1 MGMGGGG
8 QKSTTEETKEV
19 KLPPWV
25 DAQAQ
30 SNLAFSNQVANRPY
44 EANPY
49 TSVAPLSAEA
59 YAARKHVGTLDDMI
73 GEYAKGNASLESLLG
88 YNPNDIKASTVGVRS
103 LADTDLAPYMNPFTQ
118 EVESRGLAAIGSQ
131 GRQQQRD
138 LASQATQAKAFGGSR
153 QAVQQGVAG
162 GEIAKKAGDL
172 SASLREKNF
181 TQAQQAA
188 TGDIQREYA
197 AAVQRGDWA
206 QAAQIASVQHDLE
219 AHQQS
224 IAAAKGMS
232 DNATAYQNARMNQI
246 ATELGVGQ
254 VFQDQKQRES
264 DLKAGKW
271 QSKRDYPLE
280 QLNIRLAALGMTPYG
295 HTETG
300 TSTTR
305 SSGGGG
311 GMGDMIGG
319 GLGLLK
325 MFMGASDP
333 EMKTNVEPVGEVN
346 GIPMYAYDYKAD
358 VKAAKKAKK
367 AMGPKRVGP
376 MAGDVPFVKLKGK
389 HGRKVIDLTRMLG

>member
-8 QKSTTEETKEV
+8 GKSTTEETKEV

-49 TSVAPLSAEA
+49 QTVSPLDALA
-59 YAARKHVGTLDDMI
+59 WQARGNVGKLDDMI
-73 GEYAKGNASLESLLG
+73 GDYGKGNAALQSLLG

-103 LADTDLAPYMNPFTQ
+103 LADTNLQPYMNPYTQ
-118 EVESRGLAAIGSQ
+118 EVESNALRAIGQ
-131 GRQQQRD
+131 TGREQQRD
-138 LASQATQAKAFGGSR
+138 LAADATAKKAFGGTR
-153 QAVQQGVAG
+153 QAVQAGVQGAQT
-162 GEIAKKAGDL
+162 AQKAGDL
-172 SASLREKNF
+172 SAQLRKENF

-206 QAAQIASVQHDLE
+206 QAAQIASVSHDLE

-224 IAAAKGMS
+224 IAAAKGMA

-254 VFQDQKQRES
+254 VFQDQKQREA

-271 QSKRDYPLE
+271 QSKHDYPLE

-305 SSGGGG
+305 QKGGGSDPMSMIGG
-311 GMGDMIGG
+311 GMG
-319 GLGLLK
+319 LLK
-325 MFMGASDP
+325 MLMSD
-333 EMKTNVEPVGEVN
+333 EREKTDVQDAGTDPSTGL
-346 GIPMYAYDYKAD
+346 PLKAFRYKGD
-358 VKAAKKAKK
+358 
-367 AMGPKRVGP
+367 PKHYPKVVGP
-376 MAGDVPFVKLKGK
+376 MAQDVQRKFPKAVKTLGGRK
-389 HGRKVIDLTRMLG
+389 HRKVIDLTRAV

>member
-8 QKSTTEETKEV
+8 GKSTTEETKEV

-49 TSVAPLSAEA
+49 QTVAPLDALA
-59 YAARKHVGTLDDMI
+59 YGARKNVGTLDDMI
-73 GEYAKGNASLESLLG
+73 GDYGKASGALQGLLG
-88 YNPNDIKASTVGVRS
+88 YNPADIKASTVGVRS
-103 LADTDLAPYMNPFTQ
+103 LADTNLQPYMNPFTQ
-118 EVESRGLAAIGSQ
+118 QVEQNALRAVGES
-131 GRQQQRD
+131 GRQQQTA
-138 LASQATQAKAFGGSR
+138 LAQQATAAKAFGGTR

-162 GEIAKKAGDL
+162 AETAKKAGDL
-172 SASLREKNF
+172 SAQLRKENF

-206 QAAQIASVQHDLE
+206 QAAQISSVASDLQ
-219 AHQQS
+219 AHEQS
-224 IAAAKGMS
+224 IASAKAMQA
-232 DNATAYQNARMNQI
+232 NADAYQQARMNQI

-254 VFQDQKQRES
+254 VFQDQKQREA

-271 QSKRDYPLE
+271 QGKHDYPLE

-295 HTETG
+295 HTESG

-305 SSGGGG
+305 QSGGGG
-311 GMGDMIGG
+311 DPMSMIGG

-325 MFMGASDP
+325 MFMSD
-333 EMKTNVEPVGEVN
+333 EKSKTDIQDAGTDPATGL
-346 GIPMYAYDYKAD
+346 PLKAFRYKGD
-358 VKAAKKAKK
+358 
-367 AMGPKRVGP
+367 PKSYPKVVGP
-376 MAGDVPFVKLKGK
+376 MAQDIQKVAPKLVRKLGGK
-389 HGRKVIDLTRMLG
+389 KGRKVIDLTGRAA